1 MVTKTNE
8 HDPLPTWLYP
18 YNKNPNLTKM
28 TEGDGRND
36 KLFTYILKLQ
46 SQGMA
51 KNDIKETISIINNY
65 ILEEPVEQNELNII
79 LRDEAFMKE
88 SFT

>member
-1 MVTKTNE
+1 MVKLVDGYEKQMNMIHYQLGYIRTI
-8 HDPLPTWLYP
+8 
-18 YNKNPNLTKM
+18 KNPNLTKM

-65 ILEEPVEQNELNII
+65 ILKSLLNK
-79 LRDEAFMKE
+79 MN
-88 SFT
+88 

>member
-51 KNDIKETISIINNY
+51 KTILKRPFPLLII
-65 ILEEPVEQNELNII
+65 IFWKSLLNK
-79 LRDEAFMKE
+79 MN
-88 SFT
+88 